1 MLLSHACTC
10 TAHIPARCCCLRVPK
25 ARKLGIAASVL
36 VLCSASAR
44 HSPMPPWCYHR
55 SHRWGSRGRIQSN
68 ATPCLVSSGVSSELP
83 TALLAAYTLR
93 PLVPVHIVHHRLWNS
108 PQRLQC
114 EFPGQRPKIDA
125 AEISLSRMGQE
136 NFRYGKDKVKM
147 LTSIKDYRL
156 FEFEIG

>member
-10 TAHIPARCCCLRVPK
+10 TVHIPARCCCLRVVK
-25 ARKLGIAASVL
+25 ARKLGIAASDL
-36 VLCSASAR
+36 VLCSASTS

-55 SHRWGSRGRIQSN
+55 SHRWGSRARIQSN

-93 PLVPVHIVHHRLWNS
+93 PFVPVHIVHHRLWNS

-125 AEISLSRMGQE
+125 AEISLSRMGQAS
-136 NFRYGKDKVKM
+136 FPDGRDMVKK
-147 LTSIKDYRL
+147 LSSIRDDRL